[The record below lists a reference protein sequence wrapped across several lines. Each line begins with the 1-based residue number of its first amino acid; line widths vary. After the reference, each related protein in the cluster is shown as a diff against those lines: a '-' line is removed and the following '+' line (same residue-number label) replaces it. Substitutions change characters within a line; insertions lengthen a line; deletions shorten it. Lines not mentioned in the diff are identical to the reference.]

1 MASPGARGAPQRRLR
16 RTRAL
21 GSGAWQTGRWVRDRF
36 RPSTDPPWLE
46 QLLEGDD
53 DGRETWESTLEIHH
67 HWFAHARAALYR
79 VVAVLSLV
87 AGALG
92 VPRTVEGTI
101 LLAAVLLSVAF
112 ALAARGRRL
121 PVDPDVFSQAMRVGC
136 LAAAVGL
143 YAYATAGLL
152 SVEDPSGL
160 LLLLAPVAA
169 VRGEWLW
176 QATRSDVLF
185 VTTKRVFKVNSFL
198 SKTMGAMPLRGL
210 VDLTVHQPVLGR
222 VLGYGHLTFESA
234 AQRQGLDKFHFV
246 GDPLGVSK
254 QIQAR
259 AYGGGSPRGTDGAGG
274 GRPDDRARRSG
285 ARDGDDRGGDGVS
298 DVSMP
303 WSRSPV
309 HDEPVAEHVTGP
321 ALDPR
326 TVRREAGTSA
336 RRGERIRTLAD
347 LVPPE
352 HRVPRD
358 PRGSRPWPWSRGG

>member
-1 MASPGARGAPQRRLR
+1 MASPGADPAAPPRLR

-21 GSGAWQTGRWVRDRF
+21 GSGVWQTGRWVREAF

-53 DGRETWESTLEIHH
+53 DARETRESTLEIHH

-79 VVAVLSLV
+79 VVAVLAV
-87 AGALG
+87 AAGALG
-92 VPRTVEGTI
+92 VPRTVEGTV

-121 PVDPDVFSQAMRVGC
+121 PVDPDVFSRGMRLGC
-136 LAAAVGL
+136 LAAALGL
-143 YAYATAGLL
+143 YGYATAGLL
-152 SVEDPSGL
+152 SLEDPSGL

-259 AYGGGSPRGTDGAGG
+259 AYGGGS
-274 GRPDDRARRSG
+274 SG
-285 ARDGDDRGGDGVS
+285 SGDGVS
-298 DVSMP
+298 DVSERGDVRDGPGPVLPGTRSSGHDDAVREPAGGSPGERTPHGRQERIRMLSEIVPPERPTSRDPRRARPRP
-303 WSRSPV
+303 WSRE
-309 HDEPVAEHVTGP
+309 D
-321 ALDPR
+321 
-326 TVRREAGTSA
+326 
-336 RRGERIRTLAD
+336 
-347 LVPPE
+347 
-352 HRVPRD
+352 
-358 PRGSRPWPWSRGG
+358 

>member
-1 MASPGARGAPQRRLR
+1 MASPGTEGASPRRLR

-21 GSGAWQTGRWVRDRF
+21 GSGTWQRGRWVRDRF

-53 DGRETWESTLEIHH
+53 TGRETRESTLEIHH

-79 VVAVLSLV
+79 AVAVLSVV

-121 PVDPDVFSQAMRVGC
+121 PVDPDVFSRGMRVGC
-136 LAAAVGL
+136 VVAALGL

-152 SVEDPSGL
+152 SAEDPSGL

-259 AYGGGSPRGTDGAGG
+259 AYGGRG
-274 GRPDDRARRSG
+274 
-285 ARDGDDRGGDGVS
+285 GGDGSGGDGGGDGTS

-303 WSRSPV
+303 GSRTPV
-309 HDEPVAEHVTGP
+309 HDEVGTGDPTGPVLEQPTGP
-321 ALDPR
+321 AFEPGAAHGGEGR
-326 TVRREAGTSA
+326 SA
-336 RRGERIRTLAD
+336 RRGERIRTLAEI
-347 LVPPE
+347 VPPE
-352 HRVPRD
+352 HRPPPAR
-358 PRGSRPWPWSRGG
+358 RGSRSRPWSRGD

>member
-1 MASPGARGAPQRRLR
+1 MASPGAEGAPPRRLR

-46 QLLEGDD
+46 QLLDGDD
-53 DGRETWESTLEIHH
+53 DGRETRESTLEIHH

-79 VVAVLSLV
+79 AVAVLSVV

-112 ALAARGRRL
+112 TLAARGRRL
-121 PVDPDVFSQAMRVGC
+121 PVDPDVFSQGMRVGC
-136 LAAAVGL
+136 LVAAIGL

-176 QATRSDVLF
+176 QATSSDVLF

-259 AYGGGSPRGTDGAGG
+259 AYGGGPAGG
-274 GRPDDRARRSG
+274 SGGRGGGGPDDRSRRAG
-285 ARDGDDRGGDGVS
+285 GPHHGDDGGDGVS
-298 DVSMP
+298 DVSVP
-303 WSRSPV
+303 WSRAPL
-309 HDEPVAEHVTGP
+309 HDEPVVEHATGP
-321 ALDPR
+321 VLDPR
-326 TVRREAGTSA
+326 TTHREEGTSA
-336 RRGERIRTLAD
+336 RRGERIRTLSEI
-347 LVPPE
+347 VPRE
-352 HRVPRD
+352 HRPPRD
-358 PRGSRPWPWSRGG
+358 PRRPRPWPWSRDA